1 MERKEFNIPTTSNR
15 QAVNM
20 HVKLIRPFLKG
31 LQPREAD
38 IYAEIVYQYALKLA
52 TVPDKKDCLSLV
64 LSTAGR
70 KVIVD
75 QLQIT
80 QQLLR
85 NVLAKLKRTG
95 ILKEGIISDT
105 YLLKLDSD
113 AVQICFNFVI
123 SEEP

>member
-1 MERKEFNIPTTSNR
+1 MEKKEFNVPTKTNR

-38 IYAEIVYQYALKLA
+38 IYAEIVYQYALKSR
-52 TVPDKKDCLSLV
+52 TVTDKKDCLALV

-70 KVIVD
+70 KVIVHE
-75 QLQIT
+75 LQIT

-85 NVLAKLKRTG
+85 NVLAKLKRIG
-95 ILKEGIISDT
+95 ILKDGYISDT
-105 YLLKLDSD
+105 YLLKLNTD
-113 AVQICFNFVI
+113 AVQICFNFTI
-123 SEEP
+123 KKEL